1 MFASILSH
9 LIMSFNLSFLWS
21 VEFFKRSWLEA
32 FRGPEDG
39 LRKTSRAAQAVSHL
53 IVRSVRPETK
63 DFFKPSA
70 KREFKRDYYYQQL
83 NGTYIL
89 AVRIKEHD
97 YTSDYDNDDKSDNE
111 DSGWCAHNAG
121 HKPGASTLD
130 LWTEASEVKEL
141 AACAAA
147 AGHLLVLPT
156 RPFFH
161 TLRWGH
167 GKLTRASKIYK
178 KKENRYIN
186 IIDID

>member
-1 MFASILSH
+1 M
-9 LIMSFNLSFLWS
+9 
-21 VEFFKRSWLEA
+21 
-32 FRGPEDG
+32 
-39 LRKTSRAAQAVSHL
+39 
-53 IVRSVRPETK
+53 RSVRPETK

-70 KREFKRDYYYQQL
+70 KREFKRDYYYQKL

-178 KKENRYIN
+178 KKKTDILILLILIN
-186 IIDID
+186 MFILVMIKVRGWKACDFRHSKV

>member
-1 MFASILSH
+1 M
-9 LIMSFNLSFLWS
+9 
-21 VEFFKRSWLEA
+21 
-32 FRGPEDG
+32 
-39 LRKTSRAAQAVSHL
+39 
-53 IVRSVRPETK
+53 RSVRPETK

-97 YTSDYDNDDKSDNE
+97 YTSDYDDKSDNE

-178 KKENRYIN
+178 KKKTDILILLILIN
-186 IIDID
+186 MFILVMIKVRGWKACDFRHSKV